1 MKERQTQPDSLL
13 SKLIWFCLNN
23 KFVVLLALVFFILW
37 GLRSAPFDWS
47 VGEEYRDPVPVD
59 AIPDIGENQQIVFTE
74 WKGRSPQD
82 VEDQIGYPLTVSLLG
97 MPGVKTIRSYS
108 VFGFSSIYVIF
119 DEEIDF
125 YWSRSRI
132 LEKLSSLP
140 SDTLPEGVSPRLGPD
155 ATGLGQVYWYTIEG
169 RDEAGNPAG
178 GWDLNQIRTTQDWYV
193 RYLLQSTKGVSEVA
207 SIGGFVQEY
216 QIDVDPAAL
225 RAFDVKL
232 TDVYGAVRMANLDVG
247 ARSIEVNNVEYFI
260 RGLGFVKSVDDLENT
275 VVKVNDNRPVYIR
288 NIANVHLGPALRR
301 GALDKGGVEAVG
313 GVVVVRYGENPLATI
328 KLMKEKI
335 QEEIA
340 PGMPETAFIDW
351 RSTTKDEVDA
361 WLSDR
366 GSMDDL
372 LTVYKET
379 SPDQR
384 PEWLRYSKLTI
395 VPFYDRSG
403 LIQETLGTLGSAINA
418 EILVTIIVILV
429 MVRHLASSVLI
440 SGLLPLAAL
449 MTFIAM
455 RQFGVDANIV
465 ALSGIAIAIG
475 SMVDMGI
482 VICENILQKLK
493 QAETESENAN
503 ESGVGNSVQLKPRE
517 RAAQTLQLVFEASRE
532 VGGAVLTAV
541 STTVVGFLPVFAME
555 GPEGKLFRPLAFTK
569 TFALISSVIVA
580 LALIPA
586 FFHIYLS
593 FKAKWSPR
601 RSKVIV
607 EAEQKDRG
615 WFSALLSKWVWVFD
629 TAVVLFVA
637 GLLAH
642 NWSPLGPESGW
653 TLNFLFVGIFIGGFL
668 GSLLLFQRIY
678 RPILVWALDH
688 KFIFMMAPTL
698 LVLIGFASWLGMDRL
713 LGWLPKSI
721 RLSSPYAAVA
731 QAFPGLGKE
740 FMPALDEG
748 SFLFMPT
755 TMAHASIGEAM
766 DILSK
771 QDLAISDIPEVES
784 VVGKL
789 GRAET
794 ALDPAPISMFET
806 VINYFPKYL
815 VDSKGNRLRFKFDS
829 SKNDFFRDEA
839 GEPALAPDGSPY
851 IVRGT
856 YERDDE
862 GRLIPDNF
870 GLPFR
875 LWRPALDPE
884 INEQR
889 SSWPGIESAND
900 IWKEISRVTAMPGVT
915 SAPKLQP
922 IETRIIMLQ
931 TGMRAPIGIK
941 VKGPDLAT
949 IEQVGVQLEQLLKEV
964 PGVLP
969 DTVNADR
976 IVGKPYLEIKI
987 NRRAIARYGLHIKTV
1002 QDVIQVAIGGMTLT
1016 RVVDGRERY
1025 PVRVRYLREL
1035 RDSIES
1041 LDHIIIPAPDGSQIP
1056 LTQLADIQY
1065 ARGPQVIKSEDTFLT
1080 GYVTFDKQSDLAEVD
1095 AVVRAQRYLEQMKK
1109 EGRLKIPSGVSYVFS
1124 GNFENQVRATNR
1136 LMLVV
1141 PLALF
1146 AIFLILYMQFRSVI
1160 SSFLVFSGI
1169 FVAWAGG
1176 FLLLWLYG
1184 QNWFLDFSILGFNL
1198 RELFNIHS
1206 INLSVAIWVGFI
1218 ALFGIATDDGVV
1230 MATYLHQQFDEQ
1242 KPSTPQDM
1250 RLATIDAGLRR
1261 VRPCLVTSA
1270 TTVLALLPVLSSTG
1284 RGSDIMTPMAIPSFG
1299 GMIVVLLTM
1308 FVVPV
1313 LFCWVRELQLRFNK
1327 DDG

>member
-1 MKERQTQPDSLL
+1 MKEPSSQPDSLL

-155 ATGLGQVYWYTIEG
+155 ATGLGQVFWYTIEG
-169 RDEAGNPAG
+169 RDEDGNPAG

-351 RSTTKDEVDA
+351 RSTTKDEVDV

-493 QAETESENAN
+493 QAETERENAN
-503 ESGVGNSVQLKPRE
+503 ES
-517 RAAQTLQLVFEASRE
+517 
-532 VGGAVLTAV
+532 
-541 STTVVGFLPVFAME
+541 
-555 GPEGKLFRPLAFTK
+555 
-569 TFALISSVIVA
+569 
-580 LALIPA
+580 
-586 FFHIYLS
+586 
-593 FKAKWSPR
+593 
-601 RSKVIV
+601 
-607 EAEQKDRG
+607 D
-615 WFSALLSKWVWVFD
+615 
-629 TAVVLFVA
+629 
-637 GLLAH
+637 
-642 NWSPLGPESGW
+642 
-653 TLNFLFVGIFIGGFL
+653 
-668 GSLLLFQRIY
+668 
-678 RPILVWALDH
+678 
-688 KFIFMMAPTL
+688 
-698 LVLIGFASWLGMDRL
+698 
-713 LGWLPKSI
+713 
-721 RLSSPYAAVA
+721 
-731 QAFPGLGKE
+731 
-740 FMPALDEG
+740 
-748 SFLFMPT
+748 
-755 TMAHASIGEAM
+755 
-766 DILSK
+766 
-771 QDLAISDIPEVES
+771 
-784 VVGKL
+784 
-789 GRAET
+789 
-794 ALDPAPISMFET
+794 
-806 VINYFPKYL
+806 
-815 VDSKGNRLRFKFDS
+815 
-829 SKNDFFRDEA
+829 
-839 GEPALAPDGSPY
+839 
-851 IVRGT
+851 
-856 YERDDE
+856 
-862 GRLIPDNF
+862 
-870 GLPFR
+870 
-875 LWRPALDPE
+875 
-884 INEQR
+884 
-889 SSWPGIESAND
+889 
-900 IWKEISRVTAMPGVT
+900 
-915 SAPKLQP
+915 
-922 IETRIIMLQ
+922 
-931 TGMRAPIGIK
+931 
-941 VKGPDLAT
+941 
-949 IEQVGVQLEQLLKEV
+949 
-964 PGVLP
+964 
-969 DTVNADR
+969 
-976 IVGKPYLEIKI
+976 
-987 NRRAIARYGLHIKTV
+987 
-1002 QDVIQVAIGGMTLT
+1002 
-1016 RVVDGRERY
+1016 
-1025 PVRVRYLREL
+1025 
-1035 RDSIES
+1035 
-1041 LDHIIIPAPDGSQIP
+1041 
-1056 LTQLADIQY
+1056 
-1065 ARGPQVIKSEDTFLT
+1065 
-1080 GYVTFDKQSDLAEVD
+1080 
-1095 AVVRAQRYLEQMKK
+1095 
-1109 EGRLKIPSGVSYVFS
+1109 
-1124 GNFENQVRATNR
+1124 
-1136 LMLVV
+1136 
-1141 PLALF
+1141 
-1146 AIFLILYMQFRSVI
+1146 
-1160 SSFLVFSGI
+1160 
-1169 FVAWAGG
+1169 
-1176 FLLLWLYG
+1176 
-1184 QNWFLDFSILGFNL
+1184 
-1198 RELFNIHS
+1198 
-1206 INLSVAIWVGFI
+1206 
-1218 ALFGIATDDGVV
+1218 
-1230 MATYLHQQFDEQ
+1230 
-1242 KPSTPQDM
+1242 
-1250 RLATIDAGLRR
+1250 
-1261 VRPCLVTSA
+1261 
-1270 TTVLALLPVLSSTG
+1270 
-1284 RGSDIMTPMAIPSFG
+1284 
-1299 GMIVVLLTM
+1299 
-1308 FVVPV
+1308 
-1313 LFCWVRELQLRFNK
+1313 
-1327 DDG
+1327 